1 MLELLAAREA
11 FDGIYLGQE
20 DGSFLFA
27 SRAAEG
33 EAGAYRFKRITT
45 APQRKVTLEFYNERL
60 RLTAQDSDPSDD
72 FDPRT
77 RPWYTDALDEDA
89 AIWTKPYIF
98 FTSQAP
104 GITTAVPVHNRLG
117 SAPRGAVGVDIKITA
132 LSAFLSQLDISPNGQ
147 AAIVGRDGDII
158 AHSLPALMGGPQTAN
173 GFRQLADGS
182 DPILSQAA
190 AQIEGGLETLFPGE
204 IRLARFEAEGE
215 VWIGAVLRLGLDRTP
230 WTVVTYLPESDILAP
245 LHEVRNTALMVSLV
259 ALLATAVLGYVYGR
273 WVMGQAKLADKA
285 TG

>member
-1 MLELLAAREA
+1 
-11 FDGIYLGQE
+11 
-20 DGSFLFA
+20 
-27 SRAAEG
+27 
-33 EAGAYRFKRITT
+33 
-45 APQRKVTLEFYNERL
+45 
-60 RLTAQDSDPSDD
+60 
-72 FDPRT
+72 
-77 RPWYTDALDEDA
+77 
-89 AIWTKPYIF
+89 
-98 FTSQAP
+98 
-104 GITTAVPVHNRLG
+104 
-117 SAPRGAVGVDIKITA
+117 
-132 LSAFLSQLDISPNGQ
+132 
-147 AAIVGRDGDII
+147 VGRDGDII